1 MDNFV
6 FNLNMQTGFENST
19 DRKNALLKAKADKS
33 ISEEKIVEL
42 CQMYFSKDKISIEDC
57 LEIIGEDSITLDMIK
72 TKKIAELR
80 SACNSAI
87 LAGFEST
94 AFDGV
99 TPKMYDCEMTD
110 QARISG
116 LVSIAQL
123 RLLSMSDEP
132 LYWKASGELECYE
145 WQPQQ
150 ILMLGLDLKKHI
162 ETKTDKF
169 YELRIQVNSAESIE
183 AISQIE
189 W

>member
-1 MDNFV
+1 MDNF

-72 TKKIAELR
+72 AKKIAELR
-80 SACNSAI
+80 SACSSAI

-123 RLLSMSDEP
+123 RLMNVSAEP
-132 LYWKASGELECYE
+132 LRWKASGEMECYE
-145 WQPQQ
+145 WLPEQ
-150 ILMLGLDLKKHI
+150 ILMLGLALKNHI
-162 ETKTDKF
+162 EVNTDKF
-169 YELRIQVNSAESIE
+169 YTLRIQTNEAETIE
-183 AISQIE
+183 AINNIV